1 MKFQDLQDIFQTPTL
16 APWEHDYYV
25 ATFEEPKTPQQ
36 FLDYAYENIQ
46 GLSGIWYEVL
56 GNSVYFVV
64 AKDTLIP
71 NEFAF
76 VLIKATD
83 VPEQPT
89 LDEGNQ

>member
-1 MKFQDLQDIFQTPTL
+1 MTFQDLQDIFQTPTL

-25 ATFEEPKTPQQ
+25 ATFEEPKTTQE
-36 FLDYAYENIQ
+36 FLDYAYETIND
-46 GLSGIWYEVL
+46 LTGIWYEVS

-71 NEFAF
+71 DDFSF
-76 VLIKATD
+76 TLDKAID

-89 LDEGNQ
+89 PEEETV